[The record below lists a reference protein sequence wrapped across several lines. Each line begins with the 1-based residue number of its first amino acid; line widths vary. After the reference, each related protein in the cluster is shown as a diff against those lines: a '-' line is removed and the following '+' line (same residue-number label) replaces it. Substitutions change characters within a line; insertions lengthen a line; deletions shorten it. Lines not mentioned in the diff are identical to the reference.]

1 MNRMKGLTVLSLKEI
16 LSSLKYLACVLMLAF
31 GCLANSY
38 AETVGDTKDSS
49 WWSFFDFRSEQEKGE
64 QVLVLKVAEPF
75 VNLRSGPAKGYP
87 VFHVSER
94 GEKLTILSRKTDW
107 IKVSDSAERIAWVSV
122 SDVEKMHNLSGSQVV
137 LDEPKFGDY
146 TTHPWEAG
154 LLAGNF
160 DKSAVNSAYVGYW
173 MTENLSLELW
183 ASQVLGEASESKLLN
198 LNIVHQ
204 LFPTWRLS
212 PFFTL
217 GAGKIFIKPK
227 STLSNESARNEDTLN
242 AGVGLRYYLSN
253 RYFLRFEFKDY
264 KVFTNRETNEEASEW
279 KLGLSVFF

>member
-1 MNRMKGLTVLSLKEI
+1 MKGLNDYSFKNLLLRQKASVFVLLFAYCFIGS
-16 LSSLKYLACVLMLAF
+16 
-31 GCLANSY
+31 SY
-38 AETVGDTKDSS
+38 ADTESETEDTS
-49 WWSFFDFRSEQEKGE
+49 WWSFFDSEDEKP
-64 QVLVLKVAEPF
+64 LMLKVAEPF
-75 VNLRSGPAKGYP
+75 VNLRSGPASGYP

-94 GEKLTILSRKTDW
+94 GEILTILSRKTDW
-107 IKVSDSAERIAWVSV
+107 IKVKDASEKVGWVSV
-122 SDVEKMHNLSGSQVV
+122 SDLEKMHMLSGSQVV
-137 LDEPKFGDY
+137 LDEPKFEDFN
-146 TTHPWEAG
+146 THPWEAG

-160 DKSAVNSAYVGYW
+160 DQSAVNSAYLGYW

-198 LNIVHQ
+198 INIVHQ
-204 LFPTWRLS
+204 VFPTWRFS

-227 STLSNESARNEDTLN
+227 ATLSNESERNEDTLN

-264 KVFTNRETNEEASEW
+264 KIFTNRETNEEASEW

>member
-1 MNRMKGLTVLSLKEI
+1 MHTLFTVS
-16 LSSLKYLACVLMLAF
+16 VLIAAIFFASNLY
-31 GCLANSY
+31 ANEQNT
-38 AETVGDTKDSS
+38 AKISS
-49 WWSFFDFRSEQEKGE
+49 WWSFFSSDAEQA
-64 QVLVLKVAEPF
+64 LILKVAEPF
-75 VNLRSGPAKGYP
+75 VDLRSGPATGYP

-94 GEKLTILSRKTDW
+94 GETLTVLSRKTDW
-107 IKVSDSAERIAWVSV
+107 IKVQDSSERIGWVS
-122 SDVEKMHNLSGSQVV
+122 SADIQKMHNTEDQPVA

-154 LLAGNF
+154 LLTGDF

-183 ASQVLGEASESKLLN
+183 ASQVLGDASESKLLS

-204 LFPTWRLS
+204 VFPTWRFS

-227 STLSNESARNEDTLN
+227 ATLSNESERNEDTLN
-242 AGVGLRYYLSN
+242 VGMGVRYYLSN
-253 RYFLRFEFKDY
+253 RYFLRFEVKDY
-264 KVFTNRETNEEASEW
+264 KIFTNRETNEEAIEW

>member
-1 MNRMKGLTVLSLKEI
+1 MKRKNGLTGLPLKEI
-16 LSSLKYLACVLMLAF
+16 LSSLSLLAQILVLSTFCIAT
-31 GCLANSY
+31 SY
-38 AETVGDTKDSS
+38 AEEGEAKDSS
-49 WWSFFDFRSEQEKGE
+49 LWSFFDSQEP

-75 VNLRSGPAKGYP
+75 VNLRSGPASAYP

-107 IKVSDSAERIAWVSV
+107 IKVKDSSDRIAWVSF
-122 SDVEKMHNLSGSQVV
+122 SDVQKMHNLSDSKVI
-137 LDEPKFGDY
+137 LDEPKFDDY

-160 DKSAVNSAYVGYW
+160 DQSAVNSAYVGYW

-183 ASQVLGEASESKLLN
+183 ASQVLGEASESKLVN
-198 LNIVHQ
+198 INIVHQ
-204 LFPTWRLS
+204 VFPTWRFS

-227 STLSNESARNEDTLN
+227 VTLSNESNRNEDTLN
-242 AGVGLRYYLSN
+242 VGVGLRYYLSN
-253 RYFLRFEFKDY
+253 RYFLRFEVKDY
-264 KVFTNRETNEEASEW
+264 KIFTNRETNEEASEW

>member
-1 MNRMKGLTVLSLKEI
+1 MNRMNGLKGSAFKRFFSNLRYLICVSVL
-16 LSSLKYLACVLMLAF
+16 VF
-31 GCLANSY
+31 GCTSNGY
-38 AETVGDTKDSS
+38 AETEEATEDNS
-49 WWSFFDFRSEQEKGE
+49 WWSFLETGNEQE
-64 QVLVLKVAEPF
+64 LVLKVAEPF
-75 VNLRSGPAKGYP
+75 VNLRSGPAQGYP

-94 GEKLTILSRKTDW
+94 GEELTILSRKTDW
-107 IKVSDSAERIAWVSV
+107 IKVKDKSERLGWVSV
-122 SDVEKMHNLSGSQVV
+122 SDLQKMHNLSGSQII
-137 LDEPKFGDY
+137 LDEPKFEDV

-160 DKSAVNSAYVGYW
+160 DQSAVNSAYVGYW

-198 LNIVHQ
+198 INIVHQ
-204 LFPTWRLS
+204 VFPTWRLS

-217 GAGKIFIKPK
+217 GAGKIFISPK
-227 STLSNESARNEDTLN
+227 ATLSSESERNEDTLN
-242 AGVGLRYYLSN
+242 AGVGLRYYITN

-264 KVFTNRETNEEASEW
+264 KIFTNRETNEEASEW

>member
-1 MNRMKGLTVLSLKEI
+1 MNGLTGFLFNVI
-16 LSSLKYLACVLMLAF
+16 LSNLRSLACVLVLVF
-31 GCLANSY
+31 GCAAISY
-38 AETVGDTKDSS
+38 AETDVKTEDRS
-49 WWSFFDFRSEQEKGE
+49 WWSFFDSQDD

-75 VNLRSGPAKGYP
+75 VNLRSGPASGYP
-87 VFHVSER
+87 IFHVSER
-94 GEKLTILSRKTDW
+94 GEQLTILSRKTDW
-107 IKVSDSAERIAWVSV
+107 IKVKDASDRSGWVSV
-122 SDVEKMHNLSGSQVV
+122 SDVEKMHNLSGSQVI
-137 LDEPKFGDY
+137 LDEPKFEDF

-160 DKSAVNSAYVGYW
+160 DQSAVNSAYLGYW

-183 ASQVLGEASESKLLN
+183 ASQVLGEASESKLVN
-198 LNIVHQ
+198 INIVHQ
-204 LFPTWRLS
+204 VFPTWRFS

-227 STLSNESARNEDTLN
+227 STLSSESARNEDTLN

-264 KVFTNRETNEEASEW
+264 KIFTNRETNEEASEW

>member
-1 MNRMKGLTVLSLKEI
+1 MNRINGLTGFTFKEFLPSLR
-16 LSSLKYLACVLMLAF
+16 YLVCVSVLAF
-31 GCLANSY
+31 GCVANGY
-38 AETVGDTKDSS
+38 AETESVSEDAS
-49 WWSFFDFRSEQEKGE
+49 WWSFFDSESE

-75 VNLRSGPAKGYP
+75 VNLRSGPAQGYP

-107 IKVSDSAERIAWVSV
+107 IKVKDAYERIGWVSV
-122 SDVEKMHNLSGSQVV
+122 SDVQKMHNLSGAQVI
-137 LDEPKFGDY
+137 LDEPKFEDFN
-146 TTHPWEAG
+146 THPWEAG

-183 ASQVLGEASESKLLN
+183 ASQVLGEASESKLIN
-198 LNIVHQ
+198 INIVHQ
-204 LFPTWRLS
+204 VFPTWRFS

-227 STLSNESARNEDTLN
+227 ATLSSESERNEDTLN
-242 AGVGLRYYLSN
+242 VGVGLRYYLSN

-264 KVFTNRETNEEASEW
+264 KIFTNRETNEEASEW

>member
-1 MNRMKGLTVLSLKEI
+1 MNRMNGLTGLPLKEI
-16 LSSLKYLACVLMLAF
+16 LSSLSLMVRILVLTAC
-31 GCLANSY
+31 CIANSY
-38 AETVGDTKDSS
+38 AEEVEAKDSS
-49 WWSFFDFRSEQEKGE
+49 WWSFFDVQEP

-75 VNLRSGPAKGYP
+75 VNLRSGPASAYP

-107 IKVSDSAERIAWVSV
+107 IKVKDSSDIIAWVSV
-122 SDVEKMHNLSGSQVV
+122 SDVQKMHNLSDSKVI
-137 LDEPKFGDY
+137 LDEPKFDDY

-173 MTENLSLELW
+173 MTENLSLEFW
-183 ASQVLGEASESKLLN
+183 ASQVLGEASESKLLSIN
-198 LNIVHQ
+198 LVHQ
-204 LFPTWRLS
+204 VFPTWRFS

-227 STLSNESARNEDTLN
+227 VTLSNESSRNEDTLN
-242 AGVGLRYYLSN
+242 VGVGLRYYLSN
-253 RYFLRFEFKDY
+253 RYFLRFEVKDY
-264 KVFTNRETNEEASEW
+264 KIFTNRETNEEASEW